1 MQCQNPL
8 QSRNS
13 ATSSTHQLGLGDS
26 DSGSFPQSWVL
37 ILQDVSSVCTIVV
50 QEISRNHICAITFVI
65 AALIRAYNVVSKFW
79 DVPLDLTLLGYWKTI
94 RYQEFLYETSI
105 EYVEL
110 LWADHSIHS
119 IDFHNVFVVH
129 QGDPPSPNFGQVL
142 VRRKAIATSSQG
154 GLLGC
159 RLSEPLIHWSTE
171 DHHWQFIV

>member
-50 QEISRNHICAITFVI
+50 QEISRNHMCAIIFVI

-79 DVPLDLTLLGYWKTI
+79 DVPLDLTLLGY
-94 RYQEFLYETSI
+94 
-105 EYVEL
+105 
-110 LWADHSIHS
+110 
-119 IDFHNVFVVH
+119 
-129 QGDPPSPNFGQVL
+129 
-142 VRRKAIATSSQG
+142 
-154 GLLGC
+154 
-159 RLSEPLIHWSTE
+159 
-171 DHHWQFIV
+171 